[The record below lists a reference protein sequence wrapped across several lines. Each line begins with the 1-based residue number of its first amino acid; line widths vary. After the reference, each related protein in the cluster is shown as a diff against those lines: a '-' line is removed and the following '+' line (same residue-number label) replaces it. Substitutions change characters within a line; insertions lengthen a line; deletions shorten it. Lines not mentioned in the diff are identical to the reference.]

1 MFMEKEMYQF
11 AKGKETIVLDND
23 PWIVYV
29 VDDDPNTLKSTEL
42 ALDDFTYN
50 GKNLKLHFFTNAAD
64 TIASLKVAGP
74 AVILL
79 DIVMENDKSGFEVVN
94 FLRHHQKNKLTQIII
109 CTGQAGK
116 TIMFPHEIA
125 LGYEINGFIDKTDK
139 NYYILRAMVTTSLR
153 IFELQ
158 NQLIL
163 SNKRLEVLNSSL
175 IKFFN
180 LTKNNNLQKT
190 EEKRLLVQIIFDQ
203 INKHLYQD
211 EKVLSPEGC
220 ERLASLECDNI
231 IYLHTIIS
239 KALKSSKKTRVI
251 TDKDIARAEETPL
264 LMWQKEESW
273 LKKLHKALCGEKI
286 GDMGNSVKLIDTETP
301 YEVFKDHHYGIPS
314 YTHIKWLGDLG
325 SLLYLYFALHEEN
338 TQYIADNGV
347 WSRIHEELKLHY
359 LYKEQVLKPDVL
371 KQTKALNIEKSYIPD
386 TINKMKF
393 IIVDRWI
400 GDTRHKKTI
409 DEIIENLEE

>member
-1 MFMEKEMYQF
+1 MEKEMYQF